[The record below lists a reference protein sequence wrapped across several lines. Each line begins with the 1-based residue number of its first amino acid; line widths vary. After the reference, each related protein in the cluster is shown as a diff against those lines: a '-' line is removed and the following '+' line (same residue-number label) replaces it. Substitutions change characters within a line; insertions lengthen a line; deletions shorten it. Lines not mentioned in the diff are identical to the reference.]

1 MIAERAFY
9 QVVESFGVIGPWLV
23 VFAHFGIALCITV
36 HVLLHKRDVG
46 SSLGWIGLAWLS
58 PFIGGFFYVVL
69 GINRVS
75 RRARRLHVPHAPR
88 PASIAGLA
96 GGHLA
101 ALDHA
106 NSRIT
111 GRPAK
116 PDNSIKIFHNG
127 DEAYPAM
134 LESMAGAK
142 ASIGLS
148 SYMFRTDRTG
158 GTFIA
163 ALAAA
168 HQRGVEVRVIIDGV
182 GGGYVLSP
190 AYHALRRAGIPAGR
204 FIHSPLPWRMPLL
217 NLRSH
222 KKILVIDGHT
232 GFTGGLNITD
242 DNVQALAPKTRV
254 VDTHFMVTGPVTSQ
268 LTSAFVKDW
277 FFVTNEELTGE
288 TWFPALKPSG
298 AAQARVITS
307 GPDRDI
313 EKIEFSVLQAISCA
327 RESIKIMTPYF
338 LPDDQ
343 IVVALTLA
351 AMRGIRVD
359 LVIPDRSN
367 HRLVDWATRA
377 TIGPMVREGAHIWL
391 GPPPFRH
398 SKIMTIDGEWSL
410 IGSNNWDIRS
420 FRLNFELSM
429 EVYDKPLAETLGAFI
444 MTHNGEALTAAQLEA
459 RSVPA
464 RLRDA
469 AVRLLMPY
477 L

>member
-1 MIAERAFY
+1 MLAERTFY
-9 QVVESFGVIGPWLV
+9 LMLQSVGVIGPWLV
-23 VFAHFGIALCITV
+23 VFAHFTIALCITV

-58 PFIGGFFYVVL
+58 PFIGGFFYAVL

-75 RRARRLHVPHAPR
+75 RRAHRLHVPHAPR

-96 GGHLA
+96 GGPLA

-111 GRPAK
+111 GRPAT

-134 LESMAGAK
+134 LQAMAEART
-142 ASIGLS
+142 SIGLS

-158 GTFIA
+158 TTFIA

-168 HQRGVEVRVIIDGV
+168 HQRGIEVRVIIDGV

-242 DNVQALAPKTRV
+242 DNVQALHPKTQV
-254 VDTHFMVTGPVTSQ
+254 LDTHFKVTGPVAAQ
-268 LTSAFVKDW
+268 LASAFVKDW

-298 AAQARVITS
+298 AARARVITS

-313 EKIEFSVLQAISCA
+313 EKIEFAVLQAISCA

-359 LVIPDRSN
+359 LVIPGQSN